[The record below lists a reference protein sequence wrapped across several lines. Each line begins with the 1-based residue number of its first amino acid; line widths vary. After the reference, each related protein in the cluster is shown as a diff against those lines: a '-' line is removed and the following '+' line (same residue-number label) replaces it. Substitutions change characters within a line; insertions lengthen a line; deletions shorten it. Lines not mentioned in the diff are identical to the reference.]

1 MNMNREYWSPSRLVK
16 TKRLNI
22 ILLLAT
28 TINKVYTITLVL
40 TVLLTRMM
48 TLANILILK
57 NYVDVMSEVCSVVR
71 DRGSYILICR
81 C

>member
-1 MNMNREYWSPSRLVK
+1 MENIGHLVK

-71 DRGSYILICR
+71 DRGKDFFAET
-81 C
+81 